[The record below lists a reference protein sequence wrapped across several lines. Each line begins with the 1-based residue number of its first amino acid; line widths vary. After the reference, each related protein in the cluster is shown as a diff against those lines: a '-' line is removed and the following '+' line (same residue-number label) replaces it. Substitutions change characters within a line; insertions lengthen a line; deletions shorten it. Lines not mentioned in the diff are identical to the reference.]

1 MEAPARRK
9 KRRRGGRT
17 VIWTGVL
24 LLLAVGLTMFL
35 FGENT
40 GSRSAKKVALIRIEG
55 PILTGGRVVRLIER
69 YGEDPAIRALVV
81 QVNSPGGGVAASQE
95 IYHALLRFRER
106 GKVVLTSMEG
116 VGASGGYYVALASD
130 KIYANAGTITGSI
143 GVILQVGNIEGL
155 LKKVGLKI
163 EVVKSGVHKDVGSPL
178 RPMSAGDRAIL
189 KQVIDDAY
197 TQFVRAVS
205 VGRKMPMEAVRK
217 IADGRIFTGERAKG
231 LGLIDEIGTLE
242 DAIREAGRMAGI
254 RGRPR
259 VHEERRRLR
268 GWIERLLRS
277 IRPAGWVSDA
287 LPVARGLQYIWTY

>member
-9 KRRRGGRT
+9 KRRGRT

-24 LLLAVGLTMFL
+24 LLLAAGLTMFL
-35 FGENT
+35 AGEFT
-40 GSRSAKKVALIRIEG
+40 GGRSAKKVALIRIEG
-55 PILTGGRVVRLIER
+55 PILTGGRVVRLIEQ
-69 YGEDPAIRALVV
+69 YGGDPAILALVV

-95 IYHALLRFRER
+95 IYHALLRFRKR

-116 VGASGGYYVALASD
+116 VGASGGYYVALASE

-163 EVVKSGVHKDVGSPL
+163 EVVKSGVLKDVGSPL

-189 KQVIDDAY
+189 QQVIDDAY
-197 TQFVRAVS
+197 KQFVRAVS
-205 VGRKMPMEAVRK
+205 VGRKMPVEAVRK

-254 RGRPR
+254 KGRPR

>member
-1 MEAPARRK
+1 MEAPARWK
-9 KRRRGGRT
+9 KRRGRT

-24 LLLAVGLTMFL
+24 LLLAAGLTMFL
-35 FGENT
+35 AGEFT
-40 GSRSAKKVALIRIEG
+40 GVRSAKKVALIRIEG
-55 PILTGGRVVRLIER
+55 PILTGGRVVRLIEQ
-69 YGEDPAIRALVV
+69 YGEDPAILALVV

-95 IYHALLRFRER
+95 IYHALLRFRKR

-116 VGASGGYYVALASD
+116 VGASGGYYVALASE

-163 EVVKSGVHKDVGSPL
+163 EVMKSGVLKDVGSPL

-189 KQVIDDAY
+189 QQVIDDAY
-197 TQFVRAVS
+197 KQFVRAVS
-205 VGRKMPMEAVRK
+205 VGRKMPVEAVRK

-254 RGRPR
+254 KGRPR